1 MVKVLANT
9 AGLITPLLSK
19 GGGVLRRTKLILA
32 VLAAMA
38 MFLPVVAAPALADDF
53 HKDFKDFDD
62 EEVEIFD
69 DDFDD
74 LDDFGF
80 FLVSDVEVDVDEEEV
95 GHRND
100 DEGEC
105 FVEEVDLDLDGFI
118 AEWEV
123 DVVCFV

>member
-1 MVKVLANT
+1 M
-9 AGLITPLLSK
+9 
-19 GGGVLRRTKLILA
+19 RRTKVILA

-38 MFLPVVAAPALADDF
+38 MLLPVVAAPALADDF
-53 HKDFKDFDD
+53 RHHDFKDFED

-69 DDFDD
+69 DD

-95 GHRND
+95 GARHD

-105 FVEEVDLDLDGFI
+105 FVEEIDWDLDGFI
-118 AEWEV
+118 AEWEI